1 MLQIQ
6 IKDGKIYAPL
16 KDKWL
21 VKTPEEEVRQQFI
34 CHLVNNYGYNLN
46 QMEQELQ
53 VNNSQRGQGKS
64 RADIVI
70 WRSNEERLDKTN
82 AFIVIECKSDN
93 VKIKPEDYFQGN
105 NYASWARAKFFVT
118 HNNKETKFFQ
128 MLENRLP
135 VDLNEIIDI
144 PNAKD
149 VFNDKEINTLLA
161 QTKTFSRDEFSRLL
175 FKCHNIIRNN
185 DKLSPEGAFDEISK
199 ILFMKIRYER
209 DHEKARVIFSK
220 EKFQEDQKNYELN
233 VRPYLNGDDKNTP
246 YYQILFRQTKEE
258 FKNDEL
264 FDENE
269 TIKIRENSFEQIVK
283 ELEKYNLSDT
293 SDDVKGI
300 AFEQFLGKTFRGELG
315 QFFTPRSIVDFMVD
329 ILDPKEG
336 DVVCDPC
343 SGSGGFLIKVF
354 EYVKEKIEKDVQI
367 EKDETKKQYFDENYE
382 KLDELEQ
389 IKINE
394 KVEVEFA
401 KLNEQL
407 DNRKEGTRL
416 WNLSYNCIYGT
427 DANPRMARTSKMNMI
442 MHGDGHGGVHH
453 NDGLLNING
462 IFENRFDIILTN
474 PPFGARVDKNHK
486 ITLEDK
492 YKDKAKI
499 EHYLKKYGSQYQTA
513 LNQIENNIGKNLID
527 LYDLGEFST
536 LTEVLFMERNLK
548 LLKPS
553 GRLAVVLPEGFLN
566 NPNLAKIREYFE
578 GRAKILL
585 IVSIPQDVFIASG
598 ATVKPSLVFLQKF
611 SEKEVENYES
621 ILEVTKKEVEAKYS
635 LKIEELETKSKDRKL
650 DKDEKKNIKNEIK
663 QLQNQLE
670 SETKVLVKDKF
681 NYQIPIV
688 EVQKAGIS
696 STGEIIENEL
706 TEVVQEWREYQK
718 SKSI

>member
-1 MLQIQ
+1 MLQVQ

-16 KDKWL
+16 KNKWL

-34 CHLVNNYGYNLN
+34 CHLVNNYGYSLD
-46 QMEQELQ
+46 QMDQEITLT
-53 VNNSQRGQGKS
+53 NSKRGTARA

-70 WRSNEERLDKTN
+70 WRSKEEKLNNTN

-93 VKIKPEDYFQGN
+93 VKIIPGDYQQGN
-105 NYASWARAKFFVT
+105 NYASWARSKFFVT

-128 MLENRLP
+128 MLEDKLP

-149 VFNDKEINTLLA
+149 VFNDKEIKNLLA

-209 DHEKARVIFSK
+209 LKEKERVIFSLDRFKHLK
-220 EKFQEDQKNYELN
+220 ESYNETKTNNSIPYFQ
-233 VRPYLNGDDKNTP
+233 YL
-246 YYQILFRQTKEE
+246 FEQTKEE

-329 ILDPKEG
+329 VLDPKEG
-336 DVVCDPC
+336 DVICDPC
-343 SGSGGFLIKVF
+343 SGSGGFLIKAF
-354 EYVKEKIEKDVQI
+354 EYVKEKIEKDVQRG
-367 EKDETKKQYFDENYE
+367 KKLIWDKYFDENYE

-407 DNRKEGTRL
+407 NNRKTGTRL
-416 WNLSYNCIYGT
+416 WNLSHNCIYGT

-462 IFENRFDIILTN
+462 IFEGRFNIILTN

-492 YKDKAKI
+492 YKDKTKI
-499 EHYLKKYGSQYQTA
+499 EYYLKKYGSQYQTA
-513 LNQIENNIGKNLID
+513 LNQIENNIGKNIID

-553 GRLAVVLPEGFLN
+553 GRMAVVLPEGFLN
-566 NPNLAKIREYFE
+566 NPNLVKIREYFE

-611 SEKEVENYES
+611 SETELENYES
-621 ILEVTKKEVEAKYS
+621 ILEVTKKETEAKYS
-635 LKIEELETKSKDRKL
+635 LKIQELETKSKDRKL

-670 SETKVLVKDKF
+670 LETKALVKDKF

-696 STGEIIENEL
+696 ATGEIIENEL
-706 TEVVQEWREYQK
+706 VEVVKEWREYQK
-718 SKSI
+718 NEKA

>member
-1 MLQIQ
+1 MLQVQ

-34 CHLVNNYGYNLN
+34 CHLVNNYSYSID

-70 WRSNEERLDKTN
+70 WRSKKERFDKTN

-144 PNAKD
+144 PNAKN
-149 VFNDKEINTLLA
+149 VFNEKEISSLLA
-161 QTKTFSRDEFSRLL
+161 QTKTFSRDEFSKLL

-209 DHEKARVIFSK
+209 DNEKARVIFSK
-220 EKFQEDQKNYELN
+220 EKFQEDQKTYELN

-329 ILDPKEG
+329 ILDPIEG
-336 DVVCDPC
+336 DVICDPC
-343 SGSGGFLIKVF
+343 SGSGGFLIKAF
-354 EYVKEKIEKDVQI
+354 EYVKDKIEKGVQAQ
-367 EKDETKKQYFDENYE
+367 KKLIRDKYFDETYE
-382 KLDELEQ
+382 KLGESEQ

-394 KVEVEFA
+394 KVEAEFA
-401 KLNEQL
+401 KLNQEL
-407 DNRKEGTRL
+407 DNRKKGTRL

-453 NDGLLNING
+453 SDGLLNING

-474 PPFGARVDKNHK
+474 PPFGARVDKKHK

-492 YKDKAKI
+492 YKDTAKI
-499 EHYLKKYGSQYQTA
+499 KHYIEKYGSQYQTA
-513 LNQIENNIGKNLID
+513 LNQIENNIGNNLID

-553 GRLAVVLPEGFLN
+553 GRMAVVLPEGFLN

-578 GRAKILL
+578 GRAKIIL

-611 SEKEVENYES
+611 SEAELENYQS
-621 ILEVTKKEVEAKYS
+621 ILEATKKETEAKYS
-635 LKIEELETKSKDRKL
+635 LKIQELEKKSKDRKMH
-650 DKDEKKNIKNEIK
+650 KDEKKLIQNEIK
-663 QLQNQLE
+663 QLQNQAEL
-670 SETKVLVKDKF
+670 ETKALVKSKF
-681 NYQIPIV
+681 NYTIPIV

-706 TEVVQEWREYQK
+706 TEVVNEWRKYQK
-718 SKSI
+718 NTNI